1 MPEPHSLP
9 DARAQLRAQ
18 LLLDVLAGRKTA
30 RQAAATLGVSRKTW
44 HEWQQRG
51 LEGMLDALMDRPTG
65 RPTQER
71 YPEKEQL
78 QDQLRQ
84 MKRQVAALEQAKR
97 IQDLLRSLPPAE
109 PEAGSKKK
117 PSGPP

>member
-1 MPEPHSLP
+1 MQEPQPLP

-30 RQAAATLGVSRKTW
+30 RQAAAALGVSRKTW

-65 RPTQER
+65 RPAQER
-71 YPEKEQL
+71 DPEKDRL
-78 QDQLRQ
+78 QGQLRQ
-84 MKRQVAALEQAKR
+84 MERQVAALEQSKR
-97 IQDLLRSLPPAE
+97 ILSLLRPLPPAE

-117 PSGPP
+117 PPGPP